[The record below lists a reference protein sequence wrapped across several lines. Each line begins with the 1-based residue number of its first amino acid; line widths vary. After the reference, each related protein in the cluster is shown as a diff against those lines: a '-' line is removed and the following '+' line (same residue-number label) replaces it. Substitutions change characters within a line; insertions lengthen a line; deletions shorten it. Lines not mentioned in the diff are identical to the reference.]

1 MKKYDAMRLSG
12 TILLAHLALCA
23 AFLLLLIAA
32 SGSTSTFTFRSPYG
46 LVLGLLFI
54 GLPAFAFGWGL
65 RSAKDPF
72 DKKLCWNAAM
82 VLYVLN
88 AAAFLLAP
96 EFGTGN
102 VIAMWW
108 GMPMAPALAGLN
120 AFAAPQSALYLF
132 GGALLAAV
140 EPLCLTLGLLSG
152 KRTENEIKNN
162 TGAPAEAAERTDD
175 KEKNPMREMIL
186 CKLGEVVLKGLNRR
200 SFEDKLIGNLRRR
213 TAKCGNFRIY
223 SKQSTIYV
231 EPVNDESDLAAAYA
245 ACKQVFGVIAVSRA
259 LPCEKDV
266 QAIIR
271 TAKDY
276 LAPEFARAKDFKVES
291 KRADKTFPLTSIQ
304 LSQQVGGALHQAFPR
319 CAVNVHDPEL
329 TVFIEIRDDAA
340 YVHGPAEA
348 GAGGLPIGMGGS
360 AVSLLSGGID
370 SPVASYMMAKRG
382 VSLEM
387 VHFFSPPYTSDAA
400 KEKVLELAQ
409 LLTPWCGRL
418 TVHIVPFTEIQ
429 EQIRMN
435 CPEDHFTLIM
445 RRFMMRLAQ
454 RVADEVRAKALVTG
468 ECLGQV
474 ASQTMEAL
482 RVSEDV
488 VELPVLRPLIGMDK
502 EEIIRISRKIGTFDT
517 SILPYEDCCT
527 VFTPRHPKTKPHVE
541 EVRELEAVLD
551 IDALCDR
558 AMAGRERVRIKL

>member
-1 MKKYDAMRLSG
+1 M
-12 TILLAHLALCA
+12 
-23 AFLLLLIAA
+23 
-32 SGSTSTFTFRSPYG
+32 
-46 LVLGLLFI
+46 
-54 GLPAFAFGWGL
+54 
-65 RSAKDPF
+65 
-72 DKKLCWNAAM
+72 
-82 VLYVLN
+82 
-88 AAAFLLAP
+88 
-96 EFGTGN
+96 
-102 VIAMWW
+102 
-108 GMPMAPALAGLN
+108 
-120 AFAAPQSALYLF
+120 
-132 GGALLAAV
+132 
-140 EPLCLTLGLLSG
+140 
-152 KRTENEIKNN
+152 NEI
-162 TGAPAEAAERTDD
+162 
-175 KEKNPMREMIL
+175 IL

-200 SFEDKLIGNLRRR
+200 SFEMKLMSNIRRR
-213 TAKCGNFRIY
+213 TARFGKFRIY

-231 EPVNDESDLAAAYA
+231 EPAEETCDLSGAYA

-474 ASQTMEAL
+474 ASQTMTAL
-482 RVSEDV
+482 GTTDMV
-488 VELPVLRPLIGMDK
+488 VDMPVFRPLIGFDK
-502 EEIIRISRKIGTFDT
+502 EEIIAVSEKIGTFET
-517 SILPYEDCCT
+517 SSLPYEDCCT
-527 VFTPRHPKTKPHVE
+527 VFTPRHPATHPKMEKI
-541 EVRELEAVLD
+541 LEGESKLD
-551 IDALCDR
+551 IDGLIDEAI
-558 AMAGRERVRIKL
+558 AGIEIVCC

>member
-1 MKKYDAMRLSG
+1 
-12 TILLAHLALCA
+12 
-23 AFLLLLIAA
+23 
-32 SGSTSTFTFRSPYG
+32 
-46 LVLGLLFI
+46 
-54 GLPAFAFGWGL
+54 
-65 RSAKDPF
+65 
-72 DKKLCWNAAM
+72 
-82 VLYVLN
+82 
-88 AAAFLLAP
+88 
-96 EFGTGN
+96 
-102 VIAMWW
+102 
-108 GMPMAPALAGLN
+108 
-120 AFAAPQSALYLF
+120 
-132 GGALLAAV
+132 
-140 EPLCLTLGLLSG
+140 
-152 KRTENEIKNN
+152 
-162 TGAPAEAAERTDD
+162 
-175 KEKNPMREMIL
+175 MREMIL

-231 EPVNDESDLAAAYA
+231 EPVNDESDLTAAYT

-276 LAPEFARAKDFKVES
+276 LAPEFDRAKDFKVES

-429 EQIRMN
+429 EQIRTN

-488 VELPVLRPLIGMDK
+488 AELPVLRPLIGMDK

>member
-1 MKKYDAMRLSG
+1 
-12 TILLAHLALCA
+12 
-23 AFLLLLIAA
+23 
-32 SGSTSTFTFRSPYG
+32 
-46 LVLGLLFI
+46 
-54 GLPAFAFGWGL
+54 
-65 RSAKDPF
+65 
-72 DKKLCWNAAM
+72 
-82 VLYVLN
+82 
-88 AAAFLLAP
+88 
-96 EFGTGN
+96 
-102 VIAMWW
+102 
-108 GMPMAPALAGLN
+108 
-120 AFAAPQSALYLF
+120 
-132 GGALLAAV
+132 
-140 EPLCLTLGLLSG
+140 
-152 KRTENEIKNN
+152 
-162 TGAPAEAAERTDD
+162 
-175 KEKNPMREMIL
+175 MREMIL

-231 EPVNDESDLAAAYA
+231 EPVNDESDLTAAYA

-329 TVFIEIRDDAA
+329 TVFIELRDDAA

-435 CPEDHFTLIM
+435 CPDGPFHAHHAPLHDAPCPARG
-445 RRFMMRLAQ
+445 RRGARQGARHRRM
-454 RVADEVRAKALVTG
+454 
-468 ECLGQV
+468 
-474 ASQTMEAL
+474 
-482 RVSEDV
+482 
-488 VELPVLRPLIGMDK
+488 
-502 EEIIRISRKIGTFDT
+502 SR
-517 SILPYEDCCT
+517 
-527 VFTPRHPKTKPHVE
+527 
-541 EVRELEAVLD
+541 
-551 IDALCDR
+551 
-558 AMAGRERVRIKL
+558 AGRQPDDGGSARERGCGGAARPAPSHRHGQGGDHPHLPKDRHVRHVHSPL

>member
-32 SGSTSTFTFRSPYG
+32 SGSTSAFTFRSPYG

-65 RSAKDPF
+65 RSAKNPF

-108 GMPMAPALAGLN
+108 GMPMVPALAGLN

-152 KRTENEIKNN
+152 RRAENETKNN

-231 EPVNDESDLAAAYA
+231 EPVNDESDLTAAYA

-488 VELPVLRPLIGMDK
+488 AELPVLRPLIGMDK

-558 AMAGRERVRIKL
+558 AMSGRERVRIKL